1 MDLKTNYMDLELN
14 NPVVASASP
23 LGRDLDAIR
32 TMEDA
37 GVAAIVLP
45 SLFEEQIE
53 HEAGELDHFLH
64 YGTERFGESLTFY
77 PEIEE
82 FKLSDEQYLD
92 HIGEARD
99 AVDVPIIAS
108 LNGVS
113 AGGWTSYA
121 RKMQEAGAAAIEL
134 NVYFLPTSPAVGP
147 GDVEDAHLS
156 IFSAVKESVDIPVAV
171 KLSPFFSSFSFLA
184 TRLAGAGADALVLF
198 NRFYQPDIDVMKL
211 EVGPH
216 LVLSDPSESRLP
228 LRWIAILFSTV
239 KTSLA
244 ATTGIHSGQDVAR
257 MILAGADVAMM
268 ASALLLHGPE
278 HIRTVL
284 DELRGVM
291 SHHGY
296 DSVSQMK
303 GILSL
308 RDCPEP
314 AAFER
319 ANYLKTLQSYVV
331 TGTRE

>member
-1 MDLKTNYMDLELN
+1 MDLKTTYMGLELS

-32 TMEDA
+32 KMEDA

-64 YGTERFGESLTFY
+64 YGTERFAEALTFY
-77 PEIEE
+77 PEVDE
-82 FKLSDEQYLD
+82 FKLSDEEYLD
-92 HIGEARD
+92 HIAKAREA
-99 AVDVPIIAS
+99 VNVPIIAS

-121 RKMQEAGAAAIEL
+121 RKMQDAGAAAIEL
-134 NVYFLPTSPAVGP
+134 NVYFLSTSPAVSP
-147 GDVEDAHLS
+147 GDVEDAHLA
-156 IFSAVKESVDIPVAV
+156 IFSAVKEGVDIPVAV
-171 KLSPFFSSFSFLA
+171 KLSPFFSSLTFLTA
-184 TRLAGAGADALVLF
+184 RLDGAGADALVLF

-211 EVGPH
+211 EVAPH
-216 LVLSDPSESRLP
+216 LVLSNPNESRLP

-239 KTSLA
+239 KASLA

-268 ASALLLHGPE
+268 ASALLEHGPG
-278 HIRTVL
+278 HIATVL

-291 SHHGY
+291 EHHGY
-296 DSVSQMK
+296 ESVSQMK

-319 ANYLKTLQSYVV
+319 ANYLKALQSYVV
-331 TGTRE
+331 TGTLE